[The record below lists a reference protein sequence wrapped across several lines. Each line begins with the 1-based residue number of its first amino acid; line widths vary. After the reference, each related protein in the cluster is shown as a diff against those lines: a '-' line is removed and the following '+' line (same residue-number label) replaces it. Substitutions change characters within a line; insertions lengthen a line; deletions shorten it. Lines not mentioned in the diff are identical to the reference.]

1 MIKAKNINPWDASL
15 VEIRNFRTR
24 TPDDA
29 ATGSSGSALS
39 IATSTAGDR
48 LTITNPWLP
57 IPQSVRV
64 QAVDAAS
71 TTLTTT
77 VTLTGVNQFGE
88 NIEEAVSTASDQTVF
103 TEKVFARIDKAILTA
118 VANNASSDTLSIGWA
133 ATAATVYGMPVKI
146 NKSSSAGVT
155 ENGGN
160 NNDTIKTVFI
170 DGAAADSTV
179 TVIARYHGIKLSG
192 VAIDD
197 IIQIVLNQPY
207 GE

>member
-15 VEIRNFRTR
+15 VEIRNFRMR

-64 QAVDAAS
+64 QVVDAAS

-103 TEKVFARIDKAILTA
+103 TAKVFARIDKAILTA

-133 ATAATVYGMPVKI
+133 ATAATVYGMPVQI
-146 NKSSSAGVT
+146 NKSSSAGVA
-155 ENGGN
+155 ENSGN

-170 DGAAADSTV
+170 DGAAVDSTV
-179 TVIARYHGIKLSG
+179 TVMARYHGIKLSG
-192 VAIDD
+192 VNADD
-197 IIQIVLNQPY
+197 LIQIVLNQPY